1 MFGESYKSVRYFCLT
16 FVLLLD
22 VVSSIAILIAEEK
35 LSNLT
40 ELVLLLQE
48 REESMKSGFTVPYK
62 DEEFKFFPS
71 FIDRY
76 LPVWLSL
83 KFFSGIRIVLLASLV
98 DILKK

>member
-48 REESMKSGFTVPYK
+48 REESMKSGFTVLMMY
-62 DEEFKFFPS
+62 
-71 FIDRY
+71 
-76 LPVWLSL
+76 
-83 KFFSGIRIVLLASLV
+83 V
-98 DILKK
+98 DSEPCAAAEC